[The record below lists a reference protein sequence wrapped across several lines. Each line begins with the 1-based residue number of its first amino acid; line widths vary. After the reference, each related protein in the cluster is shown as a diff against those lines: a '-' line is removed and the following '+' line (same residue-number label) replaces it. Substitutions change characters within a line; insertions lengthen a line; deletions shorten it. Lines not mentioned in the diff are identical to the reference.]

1 MTRALIEFLQLYR
14 TISKKD
20 QVLIENAF
28 AYKSFKEGA
37 FLTKPGK
44 IVKQFFFIC
53 HGVLRIRKTNEDDR
67 VSIHFFLKENQFC
80 TILDSFN
87 NEVTAEESI
96 EAATSAD
103 VLEISKIRLMKL
115 YQDVPWL
122 KILIDEINQ
131 QRLLEKIKTRNA
143 YLGLDSAA
151 RYRLFLNTQADIALR
166 VSLTDIA
173 SYLGITPQ
181 SLSRIRKD
189 LMGR

>member
-1 MTRALIEFLQLYR
+1 MTRAMIDFLLLYR
-14 TISKKD
+14 TITKRD
-20 QVLIENAF
+20 QALIEKAF
-28 AYKSFKEGA
+28 EYKLFKEGE
-37 FLTKPGK
+37 FLTKPDR
-44 IVKQFFFIC
+44 IVKHLFFIC
-53 HGVLRIRKTNEDDR
+53 RGVLRIRKTNEEGT

-87 NEVTAEESI
+87 NEVIAEESI
-96 EAATSAD
+96 EAATAAD
-103 VLEISKIRLMKL
+103 TLVISKICLLEL
-115 YQDVPWL
+115 YQAVPWL
-122 KILIDEINQ
+122 KSLIDEITQ

-189 LMGR
+189 LMSK

>member
-1 MTRALIEFLQLYR
+1 MTRALIDFLKLYR

-20 QVLIENAF
+20 QALIENAF
-28 AYKSFKEGA
+28 AYKSFKEGE
-37 FLTKPGK
+37 FLTKPGR
-44 IVKQFFFIC
+44 IVKQLFFIC
-53 HGVLRIRKTNEDDR
+53 RGILRIRKTNEEG
-67 VSIHFFLKENQFC
+67 SATIHFFLKENQFC

-87 NEVTAEESI
+87 NEVIAEESI
-96 EAATSAD
+96 EAATAAD
-103 VLEISKIRLMKL
+103 VLDISKIRLLEL
-115 YQDVPWL
+115 YKAVPWL
-122 KILIDEINQ
+122 KSLIDEINQ

-143 YLGLDSAA
+143 YLGLDSTA